1 MRRFGLLK
9 KLTKGLVSL
18 LLVLAVM
25 VSLAVP
31 FELTVFAEEGE
42 DPAGPGEMHALVY
55 VLDPTR
61 TNTFTTGLFRMRPL
75 HSRLRIYPLSL
86 KKKKTHKLKSLC
98 ASIWWERV
106 VLMSR

>member
-25 VSLAVP
+25 VSLAMP

-75 HSRLRIYPLSL
+75 PQSPSNLPSL
-86 KKKKTHKLKSLC
+86 T
-98 ASIWWERV
+98 
-106 VLMSR
+106 